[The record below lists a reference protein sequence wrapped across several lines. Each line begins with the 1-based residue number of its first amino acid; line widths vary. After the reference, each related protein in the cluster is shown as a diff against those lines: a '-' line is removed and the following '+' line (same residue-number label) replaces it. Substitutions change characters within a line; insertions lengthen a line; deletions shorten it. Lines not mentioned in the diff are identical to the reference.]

1 MDIKL
6 ICTDIDGTLI
16 GDGRRGI
23 PQINKTML
31 QKATAMGI
39 PVALVSGRGPGGI
52 RPLLE
57 DCGIRGAMGC
67 FSGALVLDEVG
78 KELFGCPM
86 EKPLAL
92 QVLAEIRNVT
102 NVTVFQF
109 GKEAWYKEQQG
120 RWEDFEEEVSCI
132 GVRYPSI
139 EKSLKDP
146 ATSVYK
152 LLAMSDD
159 AKVMDALTTRLQSH
173 FGDQL
178 SIMLSSPC
186 NLEIQKKGIGKGTA
200 VRVLCAHYRTTPS
213 SAVAFGDYFNDI
225 DMFHAAGTSVA
236 MGNAPQQVK
245 AEATL
250 IAPNACE
257 GGLGLQLETWLA

>member
-67 FSGALVLDEVG
+67 FSGALVLDEDG

-102 NVTVFQF
+102 NVTVF
-109 GKEAWYKEQQG
+109 
-120 RWEDFEEEVSCI
+120 
-132 GVRYPSI
+132 
-139 EKSLKDP
+139 
-146 ATSVYK
+146 
-152 LLAMSDD
+152 
-159 AKVMDALTTRLQSH
+159 
-173 FGDQL
+173 
-178 SIMLSSPC
+178 
-186 NLEIQKKGIGKGTA
+186 
-200 VRVLCAHYRTTPS
+200 S
-213 SAVAFGDYFNDI
+213 SAKRP
-225 DMFHAAGTSVA
+225 GTKNNRADGKTSRRKSPA
-236 MGNAPQQVK
+236 SESAIHPSRNPSR
-245 AEATL
+245 TL
-250 IAPNACE
+250 PPRSTSC
-257 GGLGLQLETWLA
+257 LP

>member
-31 QKATAMGI
+31 QEATAMGI
-39 PVALVSGRGPGGI
+39 PVAMVSGRGPGGI
-52 RPLLE
+52 RPLMT

-67 FSGALVLDEVG
+67 FSGALVLDENG
-78 KELFGCPM
+78 NELSGCPM

-92 QVLAEIRNVT
+92 NVLAEIRKVSD
-102 NVTVFQF
+102 VTVFQF

-139 EKSLKDP
+139 EEAIKDP
-146 ATSVYK
+146 ATSAYK

-159 AKVMDALTTRLQSH
+159 EKVMDVLTARLQSL

-213 SAVAFGDYFNDI
+213 SAVVFGDYFNDI

-236 MGNAPQQVK
+236 MGNAPEKVK
-245 AEATL
+245 AEASM

-257 GGLGLQLETWLA
+257 GGLGLQLKTWLG